1 MIWLPRGNAKK
12 FHAQTIRKKKV
23 KFYSIIA
30 PLINQ
35 NVMRNSSS
43 SFLMNFWCATRAPI
57 VRMIYCCHKWLAAEW
72 LFWQNNNETL
82 KETYNRRLLLSPLN
96 TFLEVN
102 WPIVVLS
109 YGFAHSHCNILLSSQ
124 YIQYKCH
131 IGRTIYHHWFDMP
144 FAALIF
150 YSCR

>member
-1 MIWLPRGNAKK
+1 MIWLPRGNANK
-12 FHAQTIRKKKV
+12 FHAQTIRKKKGEV
-23 KFYSIIA
+23 LFHYCTVNQSKCYEELFIIF
-30 PLINQ
+30 
-35 NVMRNSSS
+35 SDE
-43 SFLMNFWCATRAPI
+43 FLM
-57 VRMIYCCHKWLAAEW
+57 CHASANSTDDLLLPQWLAAEW